1 MRQAPPWHWR
11 FRRWWRLLLAA
22 TVLVA
27 IAGGLWWVSQSPL
40 FRIETVTVAGVATLD
55 ADELA
60 QMSGLE
66 GQNIF
71 RARLDEAKER
81 LLALD
86 MVKNVSL
93 SRQWPNGILISV
105 EERQPWGYWQVD
117 ARRYVVDTDG
127 LVMYRVLPP
136 DGAPTIVDFTGARI
150 GGLQP
155 GNRVDTDAVQLAQK
169 LIETAPA
176 YLGRTPTR
184 FEYRN
189 ENGLTATLE
198 AGPGEQS
205 LRATFGDGRDLGY
218 KLAVLFALLQRT
230 QESGRQVHSVD
241 LRFGERVSF
250 Q

>member
-1 MRQAPPWHWR
+1 M
-11 FRRWWRLLLAA
+11 

-40 FRIETVTVAGVATLD
+40 FRIETVTVAGVQTLD
-55 ADELA
+55 AEELA
-60 QMSGLE
+60 QASGLE
-66 GQNIF
+66 GENIF
-71 RARLDEAKER
+71 RAPLAEAKER

-86 MVKNVSL
+86 MVKDVSL
-93 SRQWPNGILISV
+93 SRHWPNGVLISV
-105 EERQPWGYWQVD
+105 EERQPWGYWQIG

-136 DGAPTIVDFTGARI
+136 DGAPTIVDFTGARL

-155 GNRVDTDAVQLAQK
+155 GDRVDTDAVQLAQR
-169 LIETAPA
+169 LIETAPT
-176 YLGRTPTR
+176 YLGWTPTA
-184 FEYRN
+184 FEYRS
-189 ENGLTATLE
+189 EDGVTAVLE
-198 AGPGEQS
+198 ADSGGQT

-230 QESGRQVHSVD
+230 QEEGRQVHSVD
-241 LRFGERVSF
+241 LRFGERISF